1 MRSLARLSRHVLLIL
16 LAAGSASALAQT
28 AVQSQFETGRQAFQ
42 AGHYREAVRAF
53 EQARD
58 AGMNTPALWYNLGVC
73 YYRLG
78 EYDKSESAFRRT
90 ARFKAMAPAA
100 YYNLGLIELRR
111 ERTEQARSWFERAR
125 DNTQDAKLRTLA
137 SHMLERI
144 ARGELAQK
152 AWTGILYA
160 GLGHDDNVTLE
171 NTALAQ
177 ATGKSD
183 TYAELFAS
191 TRGVLSG
198 ARRDGVL
205 LKANAYRLSYNNQT
219 QFDMTVLTAGLYR
232 TKPIGD
238 WDGEA
243 GAYYTHS
250 TLGGHGYLGMTSLSL
265 QATNYPSRTTRLRI
279 RYRYHHESALDSRY
293 NYLDGNVH
301 DLRAEG
307 RWLLDN
313 GRRLRAYY
321 RLEIENRSDLR
332 TATTFTS
339 VSPTRHTAHVDLTV
353 PVAEGWDVNAMAEYR
368 RSRYADAN
376 VLTTGQSIRREDD
389 RARARLRLT
398 RQFNPRTALELQYT
412 YTDNSSNI
420 ATYTYSRH
428 VVSAALQ
435 YLF

>member
-16 LAAGSASALAQT
+16 LAIGAAPALAQPT
-28 AVQSQFETGRQAFQ
+28 IESQFETGRQAFE

-53 EQARD
+53 EQARRG
-58 AGMNTPALWYNLGVC
+58 GMNTPALWYNLGVC

-78 EYDKSESAFRRT
+78 DYDKSEAAFRQT
-90 ARFKAMAPAA
+90 ARYEPMAPVA

-111 ERTEQARSWFERAR
+111 DQTAQARSWFERAR

-137 SHMLERI
+137 SRMLERV
-144 ARGELAQK
+144 ARSEREQK
-152 AWTGILYA
+152 KWAGILYA

-171 NTALAQ
+171 NTSIAQ

-205 LKANAYRLSYNNQT
+205 LKANAYRLSYNSQT

-232 TKPIGD
+232 TKRIGG

-250 TLGGHGYLGMTSLSL
+250 TLGGHGYLGITSLSL
-265 QATNYPSRTTRLRI
+265 QATDYLSKSARVRL
-279 RYRYHHESALDSRY
+279 RYRYHHESALNSRY
-293 NYLDGNVH
+293 DYLDGNVH

-313 GRRLRAYY
+313 GRRLRTYY

-353 PVAEGWDVNAMAEYR
+353 PVAKGWNLNGMVEYR
-368 RSRYADAN
+368 RSRYSEAN

-412 YTDNSSNI
+412 YTDNSSDI
-420 ATYTYSRH
+420 ATYTYSRN
-428 VVSAALQ
+428 VVSASLQ